1 MDTRA
6 LRNPYVDYDGSAAL
20 TQSLFDS
27 SGQVKKQKII

>member
-27 SGQVKKQKII
+27 SGQVKKQ